1 MPVYGTSFIYD
12 GISSDR
18 YQLLLAGIGDET
30 DDEVDM
36 GLNVEPL
43 VSESPLPFK
52 LDYGIQY
59 SNPLSFRITVTHKD
73 GSYFSYFQIR
83 EIAAWLTGRPHP
95 CWLQIL
101 HPEYDDV
108 YYCCRATEI
117 YKRKQYGKV
126 IGLSI
131 LFTCNSSFGFS
142 DEIIKSFQI
151 DKPDYTFILYNDSD
165 EETPIRPLITA
176 RMDPAYPTLKI
187 ENLTTNDTFQLDHI
201 LSGDT
206 ITINNQNQFI
216 LINDRY
222 KNLGSDFNL
231 GWIHLKRGINEIRVN
246 GNSTLEFRYRYL
258 LKGGDL

>member
-18 YQLLLAGIGDET
+18 YQLLLASIGDES

-36 GLNVEPL
+36 GLNVDPL
-43 VSESPLPFK
+43 VSDSPLPFK
-52 LDYGIQY
+52 QDYGVQY

-83 EIAAWLTGRPHP
+83 EIAAWLTGRQRP

-101 HPEYDDV
+101 HPDYDNV
-108 YYCCRATEI
+108 FYCCRATEI
-117 YKRKQYGKV
+117 YKKKLYGKV

-131 LFTCNSSFGFS
+131 TFTCNSSFGFS
-142 DEIIKSFQI
+142 DEIKKTFVI
-151 DKPDYTFILYNDSD
+151 DQPDYTFTLYNDSD

-176 RMDPAYPTLKI
+176 QMASVSPTLKI
-187 ENLTTNDTFQLDHI
+187 ENLTTNDIFQLDNI
-201 LSGDT
+201 LSSDKVT
-206 ITINNQNQFI
+206 IDNQNQFI
-216 LINDRY
+216 LINGRY
-222 KNLGSDFNL
+222 KNLGTDFNL
-231 GWIHLKRGINEIRVN
+231 GWIHLKRGINEIKVN